1 MASRAA
7 DEGLSQDAGQGDVA
21 VGSFPEGL
29 REVVPRYLAKLWTRA
44 VPKPA
49 RLAAPTQEWPLGP
62 GPPRGVEGV
71 GSFEEG
77 LMTGKGWTCPYS
89 LALGEPTL
97 CALSLLASDRGVR
110 TVARVSGRRAAL
122 SRGSFLL

>member
-1 MASRAA
+1 MPAR
-7 DEGLSQDAGQGDVA
+7 GDVA

-62 GPPRGVEGV
+62 GPRGE
-71 GSFEEG
+71 
-77 LMTGKGWTCPYS
+77 
-89 LALGEPTL
+89 
-97 CALSLLASDRGVR
+97 
-110 TVARVSGRRAAL
+110 
-122 SRGSFLL
+122 

>member
-7 DEGLSQDAGQGDVA
+7 DKRVCPRMPARGDVA

-29 REVVPRYLAKLWTRA
+29 REVVPRYLAKLWTWA

-62 GPPRGVEGV
+62 GPRGE
-71 GSFEEG
+71 
-77 LMTGKGWTCPYS
+77 
-89 LALGEPTL
+89 
-97 CALSLLASDRGVR
+97 
-110 TVARVSGRRAAL
+110 
-122 SRGSFLL
+122 